1 MLCSILW
8 SRTEIGF
15 PVSLKRVY
23 EWPGREITESHL
35 TLLMLVGR
43 VSRLFGKYLS
53 DPERTRGRAD
63 PVRKFPYSSSR
74 TNHHNILGS
83 VF

>member
-35 TLLMLVGR
+35 TLLMPVGR
-43 VSRLFGKYLS
+43 VSKSALWKIF
-53 DPERTRGRAD
+53 
-63 PVRKFPYSSSR
+63 VRSGENEGESR
-74 TNHHNILGS
+74 PSEEVSLLIVSNQPP
-83 VF
+83 